1 MVEGLPLTEQIES
14 GAITEYVFLLRAED
28 QLGAAAH
35 DFITIRVL
43 PLGRQLANFLNVFF
57 RGNFTIFNQNLS
69 AKLDL
74 VTLLASDPVSNMS
87 NTDSIYVR
95 VFRSGSIAVSY
106 TNLSISDFNCADFR
120 AWVETVYV
128 NGSYTETFIQT
139 VFPYQPIST
148 AFIEGPCGNSTTN
161 IHPTIGSTDEIGISF
176 QHNWVIILATLVP
189 TLFIALILLLIGVIA
204 FVMYHRQRPER
215 NQLTI
220 RDTFINRRP
229 VVFTGEAELPYRS
242 RQPAILST
250 DPSVGGHARPPTA
263 LEEIDEPLE
272 EENDSS
278 EEDLTALLLSPRNR
292 FMPPGSP
299 PPPYTLPPDYPYPT

>member
-1 MVEGLPLTEQIES
+1 MIEGIPLAEQIAS

-57 RGNFTIFNQNLS
+57 RGNFMIFNQNLS

-87 NTDSIYVR
+87 NTDSIYVKE
-95 VFRSGSIAVSY
+95 FRNGSIAVSY

-120 AWVETVYV
+120 AWVETIYV
-128 NGSYTETFIQT
+128 NGSYTETFIQS
-139 VFPYQPIST
+139 VFPYQPTST
-148 AFIEGPCGNSTTN
+148 AFIEGPCANSTMN
-161 IHPTIGSTDEIGISF
+161 IHPTIGSTDEIDSSF
-176 QHNWVIILATLVP
+176 QNNRIIILATLVP

-215 NQLTI
+215 NLLTT
-220 RDTFINRRP
+220 RGTFLNRRP

-242 RQPAILST
+242 RRPVILST
-250 DPSVGGHARPPTA
+250 DPSAGGHARPPTA

-278 EEDLTALLLSPRNR
+278 SEEDPTALLLSPRNR
-292 FMPPGSP
+292 FLPPGSP
-299 PPPYTLPPDYPYPT
+299 PPPYQLPPDYPT